1 MQEHCHL
8 LFVFIPCVIHTF
20 FKLHTLSRRSQG
32 AYSYTHCGAHWHLGP
47 LFFTLFITLRVPRPT
62 YSRRFTIYGP
72 NNSKNNSVVDL
83 VVEASAEGMV

>member
-20 FKLHTLSRRSQG
+20 FKLHTLSRLPQG

-47 LFFTLFITLRVPRPT
+47 SFFSLLYECPGLLT
-62 YSRRFTIYGP
+62 
-72 NNSKNNSVVDL
+72 L
-83 VVEASAEGMV
+83 VVSQHMCRITPRISQSSRLARRGW